1 VTTIEPSAIAAL
13 YPRQP
18 LSDMLAETAR
28 RLPDKAAFID
38 TTGNAF
44 SYARVWN
51 AARGLARLLQLRHG
65 VQKGETV
72 AIFSPNCPEFAVALH
87 GALVVGAKVTPL
99 NPLYREREV
108 EHQLDDAEAVVV
120 FAHGSLLPLVE
131 SVRGNLPGVR
141 AVYAIEEVWNLAE
154 AEPGEPAPVAID
166 PLEDLAFLPYSSGT
180 TGLPKGV
187 MLTHYNLTSNIRQS
201 IATGL
206 AREDSVLLAF
216 LPFFHIYGATLLL
229 NAPLAVGATCV
240 VMPRFDAEQTL
251 ALIEQRGVTDLF
263 VAPPALLALVHH
275 PAAATRRHETLR
287 FILSGAAPLPAE
299 VSNLAGQRFGCP
311 VIQGYGMTE
320 ASPVTNAQ
328 RPDSI
333 VAGSVGAAVENTEEQ
348 VVDRETFQ
356 PIPRGEVG
364 ELLIRGPQI
373 MRGYWKNPAATAE
386 TLLPGGWLRS
396 GDIAR
401 MDESGEV
408 FILDRAK
415 EMIKYKGYQIAPAEL
430 EALIMEHPAVLDAAV
445 TPKPAGADGEA
456 PKAFVVLKPDQQA
469 SADDLLA
476 FVAERVAPYKKV
488 REIEFVAAI
497 PKNPSGKIL
506 RRVLIEQERARAG
519 QGVSP

>member
-1 VTTIEPSAIAAL
+1 MTTLDPSALATL
-13 YPRQP
+13 YPRHA

-28 RLPDKAAFID
+28 RLPDKPAFID
-38 TTGNAF
+38 TAGNTF
-44 SYARVWN
+44 SFARVWK
-51 AARGLARLLQLRHG
+51 AARGLARFLQVRDRL
-65 VQKGETV
+65 QKGETV
-72 AIFSPNCPEFAVALH
+72 AVFSPNCPEFAVALH
-87 GALVVGAKVTPL
+87 GALLAGAKVTPL

-108 EHQLDDAEAVVV
+108 EHQLDDAEAVVI
-120 FAHGSLLPLVE
+120 FAHSSLLPPV
-131 SVRGNLPGVR
+131 SGVQGHLPRVR
-141 AVYAIEEVWNLAE
+141 AVHAIEEVWALAE
-154 AEPGEPAPVAID
+154 AEPGEPAVVTID
-166 PLEDLAFLPYSSGT
+166 PLNDLALLPYSSGT

-206 AREDSVLLAF
+206 AKEDAVLLAF
-216 LPFFHIYGATLLL
+216 LPFYHIYGATLLL

-240 VMPRFDAEQTL
+240 IMPRFDAEQTL
-251 ALIEQRGVTDLF
+251 ALIEQHGVTDLF

-275 PAAATRRHETLR
+275 PAAATRRHDSLR

-299 VSNLAGQRFGCP
+299 VSNLALQRFGCP

-328 RPDSI
+328 RPGSI
-333 VAGSVGAAVENTEEQ
+333 VPGSVGAAIENTEEK
-348 VVDRETFQ
+348 VVDRETFE
-356 PIPRGEVG
+356 PIARGEVG

-373 MRGYWKNPAATAE
+373 MRGYWKSPAATEE

-401 MDESGEV
+401 MDAKGEV

-430 EALIMEHPAVLDAAV
+430 ESLIMEHPAVLDAAV
-445 TPKPAGADGEA
+445 TPKPAGADGEQ
-456 PKAFVVLKPDQQA
+456 PKAYVVLKPQQQA
-469 SADDLLA
+469 SADELLA
-476 FVAERVAPYKKV
+476 FVAQRVAPYKKL
-488 REIEFVAAI
+488 REVEFVAAI

-519 QGVSP
+519 Q

>member
-1 VTTIEPSAIAAL
+1 MTTIDPSTIATL
-13 YPRQP
+13 YPRHP
-18 LSDMLAETAR
+18 LSDLLAETAR
-28 RLPDKAAFID
+28 RLPEKPAFID
-38 TTGNAF
+38 AAGNSVA
-44 SYARVWN
+44 YARLWSAV
-51 AARGLARLLQLRHG
+51 RGLARHLQRADG
-65 VQKGETV
+65 VAKGETV

-87 GALVVGAKVTPL
+87 GALLAGAKVTPL

-108 EHQLDDAEAVVV
+108 EHQLADAEAVVV
-120 FAHGSLLPLVE
+120 FAHSALQPLVE

-141 AVYAIEEVWNLAE
+141 AVYAIEDVWQLAG
-154 AEPGEPAPVAID
+154 AARGEPEPVAID
-166 PLEDLAFLPYSSGT
+166 PLDDLAFLPYSSGT

-206 AREDSVLLAF
+206 TREVSVLLAF
-216 LPFFHIYGATLLL
+216 LPFYHIYGATLLL

-240 VMPRFDAEQTL
+240 LMPRFDAGQALE
-251 ALIEQRGVTDLF
+251 LIERHGVTDLF

-275 PAAATRRHETLR
+275 PDAATRRHETLR

-299 VSNLAGQRFGCP
+299 ISNLAVQRFGCP

-328 RPDSI
+328 RPERI
-333 VAGSVGAAVENTEEQ
+333 VPGSVGAAIEHTEEK
-348 VVDRETFQ
+348 VVDRETFTE
-356 PIPRGEVG
+356 IPRGEVG
-364 ELLIRGPQI
+364 ELLIRGPQV
-373 MRGYWKNPAATAE
+373 MRGYWKSPAATAE

-401 MDESGEV
+401 MDERGEV

-430 EALIMEHPAVLDAAV
+430 ESLIMEHPAVLDAAV
-445 TPKPAGADGEA
+445 TPKPAGADGET
-456 PKAFVVLKPDQQA
+456 PKAFVVLKPERQA
-469 SADDLLA
+469 SAEEIVA

-488 REIEFVAAI
+488 REVEFVSAI

-506 RRVLIEQERARAG
+506 RRVLIEQERAKAG
-519 QGVSP
+519 

>member
-1 VTTIEPSAIAAL
+1 MTTLEPSAIATL
-13 YPRQP
+13 YPRHP
-18 LSDMLAETAR
+18 LSELLAETAR
-28 RLPDKAAFID
+28 RLPEKPAFID
-38 TTGNAF
+38 TAGNAF
-44 SYARVWN
+44 SYARVWA
-51 AARGLARLLQLRHG
+51 AARGLARRLQRAG
-65 VQKGETV
+65 GITKGETV

-87 GALVVGAKVTPL
+87 GALVAGAKVTPL

-108 EHQLDDAEAVVV
+108 EHQLDDAEAAVL
-120 FAHGSLLPLVE
+120 FAHRSLLPLVE
-131 SVRGNLPGVR
+131 GVRDQLPGLR
-141 AVYAIEEVWNLAE
+141 AVYAIEDVWQLAE
-154 AEPGEPAPVAID
+154 AERGEPEPVAID
-166 PLEDLAFLPYSSGT
+166 PLNDLAFLPYSSGT

-206 AREDSVLLAF
+206 AREDGVLLAF

-240 VMPRFDAEQTL
+240 VMPRFDAAQALE
-251 ALIEQRGVTDLF
+251 LIERHGVTDLF

-275 PAAATRRHETLR
+275 PDAITRRHETLR

-299 VSNLAGQRFGCP
+299 VSNLAVQRFGCP

-333 VAGSVGAAVENTEEQ
+333 VPGSVGAAIENTEEK
-348 VVDRETFQ
+348 VVDRETFSE
-356 PIPRGEVG
+356 IPRGEVG
-364 ELLIRGPQI
+364 ELLIRGPQV
-373 MRGYWKNPAATAE
+373 MRGYWKSPAATTE

-401 MDESGEV
+401 MDERGEV

-430 EALIMEHPAVLDAAV
+430 ESLIMEHPAVLDAAV

-456 PKAFVVLKPDQQA
+456 PKAFVVLKPERQA
-469 SADDLLA
+469 SAEELLS

-488 REIEFVAAI
+488 REIEFVSAI

-506 RRVLIEQERARAG
+506 RRVLIEQERAKAT
-519 QGVSP
+519 